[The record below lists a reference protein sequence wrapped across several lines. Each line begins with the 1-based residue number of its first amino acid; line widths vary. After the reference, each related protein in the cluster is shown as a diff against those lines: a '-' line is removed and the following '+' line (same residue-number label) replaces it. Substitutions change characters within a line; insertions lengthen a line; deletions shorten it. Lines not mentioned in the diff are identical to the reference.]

1 MMPERVSPVAQ
12 PVLSGLVT
20 RSGLTRRRWL
30 RMLARFTGGSLG
42 LLFAI
47 GLVIAY
53 LITLRPDVPGS
64 RRLAQRELQV
74 LLEPDETVYAV
85 AWARRR
91 EWWDGFRETYGILA
105 LTDRRA
111 LFVGVPPRE
120 LVSPERGPQQFV
132 ILQLGRDES
141 LRIRRT
147 RVDLGSAPG
156 VSIETDRSRFA
167 FASDDRVGLDSVL
180 ANVARNRRAAAT
192 ALASSR
198 PAASAICRVPAFAN
212 PSADTLAAVDIR
224 FWNNPI
230 RPMPAGPSRTAA
242 TLVRNRLK
250 RMLITDAPP
259 MIEVERRICR

>member
-1 MMPERVSPVAQ
+1 MMPDRVSPVAQ

-74 LLEPDETVYAV
+74 LLEPDETVHAV

-111 LFVGVPPRE
+111 LFVGIPPRE

-180 ANVARNRRAAAT
+180 ANVARNRRATAT
-192 ALASSR
+192 ADQLARRVRDYEEIVTLKPVYHRVEAGDALSSI
-198 PAASAICRVPAFAN
+198 AARYGTTEAQLIA
-212 PSADTLAAVDIR
+212 L
-224 FWNNPI
+224 
-230 RPMPAGPSRTAA
+230 
-242 TLVRNRLK
+242 NRLTSTTIKVKQRLLVK
-250 RMLITDAPP
+250 RKG
-259 MIEVERRICR
+259 

>member
-53 LITLRPDVPGS
+53 LITLRPDVLGS

-74 LLEPDETVYAV
+74 LLEPDETVHAM

-156 VSIETDRSRFA
+156 VSIETDRSRLA

-192 ALASSR
+192 ADQLARRVRDYEEIVTLKPVYHSVEAGDALSSI
-198 PAASAICRVPAFAN
+198 AARYGTTEAE
-212 PSADTLAAVDIR
+212 L
-224 FWNNPI
+224 
-230 RPMPAGPSRTAA
+230 TA
-242 TLVRNRLK
+242 LNRLTSTTIKVKQRLLVK
-250 RMLITDAPP
+250 RGG
-259 MIEVERRICR
+259 

>member
-1 MMPERVSPVAQ
+1 MMPDRVSPVAQ

-111 LFVGVPPRE
+111 LFVGIPPRE

-167 FASDDRVGLDSVL
+167 FASDDRAGLDSVL
-180 ANVARNRRAAAT
+180 ANVARNRRATAT
-192 ALASSR
+192 ADQLARRVRDYEEIVTLKPVYHRVEAGDALSSI
-198 PAASAICRVPAFAN
+198 AARYGTTEAQLIA
-212 PSADTLAAVDIR
+212 L
-224 FWNNPI
+224 
-230 RPMPAGPSRTAA
+230 
-242 TLVRNRLK
+242 NRLSSTTIKVNQRLLVK
-250 RMLITDAPP
+250 RGG
-259 MIEVERRICR
+259 

>member
-1 MMPERVSPVAQ
+1 MMPDRVSPVAQ

-74 LLEPDETVYAV
+74 LLEPDETVHAV

-111 LFVGVPPRE
+111 LFVGIPPRE

-167 FASDDRVGLDSVL
+167 FASDDRAGLDSVL
-180 ANVARNRRAAAT
+180 ANVARNRRATAT
-192 ALASSR
+192 ADQLARRVRDYEEIVTLKPVYHRVEAGDALSSI
-198 PAASAICRVPAFAN
+198 AARYGTTEAQLIA
-212 PSADTLAAVDIR
+212 L
-224 FWNNPI
+224 
-230 RPMPAGPSRTAA
+230 
-242 TLVRNRLK
+242 NRLSSTTIKVNQRLLVK
-250 RMLITDAPP
+250 RGG
-259 MIEVERRICR
+259 

>member
-42 LLFAI
+42 LLFAL

-147 RVDLGSAPG
+147 RVDLGTAPG
-156 VSIETDRSRFA
+156 VAIETDRSSLA

-192 ALASSR
+192 SDQLARRMRDYEEIVTLKPVYHSVEAGDALSSI
-198 PAASAICRVPAFAN
+198 AARYGTTEAQ
-212 PSADTLAAVDIR
+212 L
-224 FWNNPI
+224 
-230 RPMPAGPSRTAA
+230 TA
-242 TLVRNRLK
+242 LNRLTSTTIKVKQRLLVK
-250 RMLITDAPP
+250 RGG
-259 MIEVERRICR
+259 